1 MGDRTLAVVA
11 PTRVVELAFAASPL
25 PVVVGLVRLLGSS
38 FTVAALATY
47 CLQDAAFNSRL
58 GSATYQRLGLG
69 LMWWAIA
76 SLVVLWASPAKPL
89 LRPHLALSGVL
100 ALVAVGTGVLYNDTS
115 KHGLHPL
122 HLAKGFLSS
131 FAQLLAPPSNP
142 WAAAYGAAS
151 VAAGAAATA
160 LWAGTS
166 GAAWVPA
173 PLAHAALLVAPLGTI
188 GRLVAQL
195 LGAGTLLAA
204 VVLFVLKDAA
214 ERGRL
219 GASTF
224 KTLNVGV
231 FSAALALGGFATHS
245 PPLLAGAR
253 FAAALAGGSAVLAGA
268 TAFQYFFAKKNLRQP
283 PAVRYSALALFQR
296 AAGWPGS
303 GTAAYMGGAVDV
315 QGHQLL
321 VALGC
326 VLLAAQSH
334 AAGSK
339 TDAAGAGRVRRDL
352 AEQLAR
358 AYRLSLRPDYS
369 GPAFTA
375 ADIEVAAAETG
386 GRLGREGQATAE
398 APLVAR
404 ILELAAAGAW
414 GSCET
419 GAAARAAGG
428 AAGGALLGTC
438 WRVVELLH
446 SAEARGAWRQVID
459 RGGALAA
466 AAVLAAALCIAA
478 PPQALAGAPSPLSRL
493 AQLSGFP
500 EAVVRSN
507 AAAILHFVLG

>member
-1 MGDRTLAVVA
+1 MRPAVRIGRRGAATALLVGGGPPPATITTRRLQFRSLLASPVATTGSSPQPQSPCLPGSAARRQQHWRAAVASGSASGSDQPLAEDSPPAAVERREERGLALGALFWLLLVSGLAQVVA

-166 GAAWVPA
+166 GTAWVPA

-268 TAFQYFFAKKNLRQP
+268 TAFQYFFAKK
-283 PAVRYSALALFQR
+283 
-296 AAGWPGS
+296 
-303 GTAAYMGGAVDV
+303 
-315 QGHQLL
+315 
-321 VALGC
+321 
-326 VLLAAQSH
+326 
-334 AAGSK
+334 K
-339 TDAAGAGRVRRDL
+339 
-352 AEQLAR
+352 
-358 AYRLSLRPDYS
+358 
-369 GPAFTA
+369 
-375 ADIEVAAAETG
+375 
-386 GRLGREGQATAE
+386 
-398 APLVAR
+398 
-404 ILELAAAGAW
+404 
-414 GSCET
+414 
-419 GAAARAAGG
+419 
-428 AAGGALLGTC
+428 
-438 WRVVELLH
+438 
-446 SAEARGAWRQVID
+446 
-459 RGGALAA
+459 
-466 AAVLAAALCIAA
+466 
-478 PPQALAGAPSPLSRL
+478 
-493 AQLSGFP
+493 
-500 EAVVRSN
+500 
-507 AAAILHFVLG
+507 